1 MLSIR
6 ENGNTTKSTTRDLE
20 YVREH
25 MALVKDDNGTRQATY
40 KWVWMIVYMRE
51 DTETIEDT
59 ARYNLKVP

>member
-1 MLSIR
+1 METQQKAR
-6 ENGNTTKSTTRDLE
+6 QGNLGH
-20 YVREH
+20 VREH

-51 DTETIEDT
+51 NTEPIEDT